1 MSRTLFLEAYCR
13 ARLVLTNLSVD
24 DGQLPKP
31 VGKARRWES
40 SEEAVD
46 GRTVFRIYAS
56 INQRFGF
63 GRRERKL
70 RPRLMNG
77 PLTWRLTYGEQ
88 RGQHGRGTHIAKAC

>member
-46 GRTVFRIYAS
+46 GRTVFAS
-56 INQRFGF
+56 MPQSTRGL
-63 GRRERKL
+63 GLAAAKGSY
-70 RPRLMNG
+70 G
-77 PLTWRLTYGEQ
+77 PD
-88 RGQHGRGTHIAKAC
+88 